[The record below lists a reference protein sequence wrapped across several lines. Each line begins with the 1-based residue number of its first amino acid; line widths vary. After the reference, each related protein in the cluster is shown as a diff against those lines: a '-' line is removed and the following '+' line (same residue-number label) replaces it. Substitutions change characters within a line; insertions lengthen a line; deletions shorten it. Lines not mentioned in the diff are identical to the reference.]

1 MIAGMPLIFSP
12 PHPALMLSWF
22 PTAAC
27 KVNRLKEERGGGL
40 GQCKGLV
47 KFNRVSGDSS
57 PLKNVNSPLHREFMD
72 T

>member
-1 MIAGMPLIFSP
+1 
-12 PHPALMLSWF
+12 MLSWF

-27 KVNRLKEERGGGL
+27 KVKRLKEGGGGQGGRGL
-40 GQCKGLV
+40 GQRKGLV

-57 PLKNVNSPLHREFMD
+57 PLNSPLHREFID

>member
-1 MIAGMPLIFSP
+1 
-12 PHPALMLSWF
+12 MLSWF

-27 KVNRLKEERGGGL
+27 KVKRLKEGAGGGQGGRGM

-57 PLKNVNSPLHREFMD
+57 PLKNINSPLHREFMD

>member
-1 MIAGMPLIFSP
+1 
-12 PHPALMLSWF
+12 MLSWF

-27 KVNRLKEERGGGL
+27 KVKRLKEGVGEGQEGRGL

-57 PLKNVNSPLHREFMD
+57 PLKNINSPLHREFMD

>member
-1 MIAGMPLIFSP
+1 
-12 PHPALMLSWF
+12 MLSWF

-27 KVNRLKEERGGGL
+27 KVKRLKEGAGGGQGGRGL
-40 GQCKGLV
+40 GQWKGLV

-57 PLKNVNSPLHREFMD
+57 PPNSPLHREFMD